1 MGVLGPQSAQK
12 KGDPGSKGV
21 LGGGGPQVMGGRG
34 GGESGSRGCQRLGSR
49 GKGAKGEGA
58 RSDRVSGEANR
69 GQKLRARGHG
79 GAPPSLSLP
88 SPPPLSLCSR
98 RFPAPA
104 PPLPAGEGVRGPL
117 AHGGAQR
124 SAAPGA
130 HRGTG
135 TPRGW
140 AGLDGTEPGR
150 SGDRPG
156 LDGAHGTARHGSAQ
170 AGNRGRRLRISAV
183 RSRGGAGRGPRPR
196 ALCKRSGRGRRL
208 RGGGAG
214 EEREPQPEPEPEP
227 ESGPR
232 RPAPVVPR
240 VRPAPEPLSYR
251 LRARGAAG
259 TNSRLGSSG
268 LEGPARVGVGVF
280 WGVE

>member
-1 MGVLGPQSAQK
+1 MGTPKCCMEPPK

-21 LGGGGPQVMGGRG
+21 LGGGGGPQVMGWGRRKWVPG
-34 GGESGSRGCQRLGSR
+34 VPEAGEQGER
-49 GKGAKGEGA
+49 GKGGRGAERSRPRGGEPGA
-58 RSDRVSGEANR
+58 EAPR
-69 GQKLRARGHG
+69 LGHG

-124 SAAPGA
+124 SAGSGA

-135 TPRGW
+135 TTGLGW
-140 AGLDGTEPGR
+140 AGLDGTGR
-150 SGDRPG
+150 SGAGAG
-156 LDGAHGTARHGSAQ
+156 LDGAHGSAQ

-259 TNSRLGSSG
+259 TNSRLSSSG
-268 LEGPARVGVGVF
+268 L
-280 WGVE
+280 